1 MHDWLTGKTFFDDL
15 VMFISGHRADND
27 ESTESLYA
35 QSRHEGFND
44 VVRGRI
50 FAGNYFLLRQ

>member
-1 MHDWLTGKTFFDDL
+1 MTYFCVLQ
-15 VMFISGHRADND
+15 GHRADND
-27 ESTESLYA
+27 ESTEALYA

-50 FAGNYFLLRQ
+50 FAGNYFLLKQ